1 MNVVEVCNFLDG
13 KNLCNFF
20 ANLIVEELNKID
32 SNTRTEITVI
42 NSRNFFVVRGKTSSE
57 NVLNLTDLFS
67 EGLKR
72 INPKWDNPLSVIDT
86 IHYNNNFIDSPL
98 LLNLTFYS
106 DDESDFQRIV
116 NECSSQGLF
125 FNIKIDNYSFVI
137 FYDCKKDDDKKVNN
151 ILKENFP
158 QYKIYK
164 SDFSNDIYVSD
175 RYYGLSMNYEK
186 PYHVLLKSISKH
198 VFRMRFS
205 KKLTIS
211 IFSEEKYSDIDSLNT
226 TLKIKTDK
234 SVVKKG
240 WLKSLVLDLF
250 PFSENEIM
258 EEYKLRDYNC
268 EYEIIPQDTEVEYPY
283 NKMNKISE
291 FLLV

>member
-20 ANLIVEELNKID
+20 ANLIVQELNKID
-32 SNTRTEITVI
+32 PNTRTEITVI

-67 EGLKR
+67 EALKR

-98 LLNLTFYS
+98 HLNLSYYS
-106 DDESDFQRIV
+106 EDQSDLQSFV
-116 NECSSQGLF
+116 NEHAKQDIL

-137 FYDCKKDDDKKVNN
+137 FYDCKKDDTEKVNTL
-151 ILKENFP
+151 LKEKFP
-158 QYKIYK
+158 KYKLFK
-164 SDFSNDIYVSD
+164 SNFSNDVYMSD

-186 PYHVLLKSISKH
+186 PYYVLLKSISKH

-211 IFSEEKYSDIDSLNT
+211 IFSEEKFSEIDSLNT
-226 TLKIKTDK
+226 VLKIKTDG

-250 PFSENEIM
+250 PFSENEIITQ
-258 EEYKLRDYNC
+258 YNLKDHNC
-268 EYEIIPQDTEVEYPY
+268 EVEIVPQETEVELPY
-283 NKMNKISE
+283 DKMCKISE